1 MSAEAIRNI
10 VDRCYATPTGILM
23 PNALDQLNPFVPST
37 SSEGPQQ
44 PQVDP
49 GDVVRNLVGRCYSDP
64 IPNKPN
70 PLDPVNPPPTGPPP
84 ETPDPPPTPPEII
97 RRLVERCYP
106 DPPVIEPPPPD
117 LPELPP
123 PTRLDFPWIYWLIR
137 WVSIPPPEVTITLDP
152 PRVPGT
158 PTILKLTRGDDD
170 CELVAKYIKMDPPP
184 TGPLRDLPDYE
195 EERNGKLL
203 KSPGWWEHTG
213 TGEKFYCD
221 LSEPFDPTWNECV
234 RKAQECLFRQ
244 YLGAGWKPP
253 KADCGA
259 YWPNG
264 WNGNTGEVCVENCFP
279 DRIPIYESYYG
290 TGSLS
295 VQFDSSGNIVATGSG
310 AVVVTLKLQWND
322 RPWTYG
328 TAVDT
333 ISVAGKTFTRVGRS
347 GEQVETIQITT
358 AGTLT
363 TTFTGLHAANSTLNI
378 VDNNTRICML
388 DGHGSDCNA
397 NFIIV
402 ATNSA
407 ADHAYYSEGAK
418 AGYTLTGDGSPGFY
432 ILREEIPG
440 VTVKLFRFY
449 SSLHTDTFLTTN
461 PGEPDSPG
469 TGERATMNASGMGG
483 GEVIGHIFPTA
494 ASMASYLAEDEQAE
508 ALHRLWS
515 PDPFDHKYTIDGDY
529 AGGMPVKLPD
539 YFAYRIPK
547 SPKADIS
554 IQMDIEKGNSGYN
567 NAVGFYL
574 ADETGPKYGRMVCN
588 SARSG
593 TEMYHA
599 YVPNAQLLSYAGGS
613 MGFFLVPD
621 GGDENTFNSNQEFLF
636 EPLNAPHDGGF
647 RGTGINSAQS
657 NYILFSDRRW
667 NPNKKDQ
674 TKWQG
679 KDIQMWEDLIDGDD
693 DYNDLRFWHKLGWT
707 FGGYVYEGIQG
718 YTYSKLP
725 PPKVMRKIDPAV
737 KCDERILDR
746 SFKDVM
752 IRRMDCGVKL
762 PTMTP
767 GNDLDWECAEC
778 KDDNRWYVN
787 PATLAWQIT
796 DTGTDSSSNVTA
808 SFDASGNLV
817 VGGSGTATIT
827 FSFSWSDNPGTY
839 GTALGTYEIT
849 SLGISFTQG
858 AGQSGSVPNQTATI
872 TAGQTYNCTITNG
885 NAAGFDRL
893 ASNQT
898 LCFKD
903 ADGTDCNATLSFV
916 GGIEQTQQTVYTE
929 LTNSVTEKGSWVQVG
944 ASNNPGNPWTQHM
957 IDYGIYP
964 VVPPDDQV
972 DPHIGTWQIHTATF
986 TSAGGDYF
994 LKIETDNYGYIKI
1007 TDPGGSVI
1015 VDTQIDYANGFG
1027 SQTLFLQDLSA
1038 GNYTLETRVQ
1048 NYKWGAYP
1056 VRLNT
1061 EQAIKAAPNGG
1072 TMRFISMGGITGGI
1086 FGSCMTFTLRMKKK
1100 DSTGTIHTLFTE
1112 QYEADH
1118 WPRIGGDLWDQD
1130 IVLSGGDATADP
1142 VVPPDELIFEFVSID
1157 SGPVTGDISLECG
1170 FYNTE
1175 EKTFD
1180 GVFKLHIGTHSGD
1193 MEVGSN
1199 QGNPTNNPQ
1208 AKEGGEVEGFAL
1220 AFRPTNRG
1228 EWEWEPGS
1236 KYNDSLPNPAAY
1248 DDTIDYLI
1256 NDLVTNA
1263 SKIYRATS
1271 SISSGGG
1278 APTHSSGTNSNW
1290 QYVSGLNVTW
1300 AEDNV
1305 PDPGF
1310 PYTYVWANNQIVL
1323 MHGSKQLEPD
1333 VPGNTRLF
1341 NNPLLPNIQGGYIDT
1356 GYLYDKSDYFSET
1369 IFNGQLPSY
1378 NYRKLTGCYNHLVED
1393 FLITKIDTLSGT
1405 TISNSQNIT
1414 LSEFAPSTFAR
1425 ASKSWYVLGSDG
1437 QMNKWYVNP
1446 ACIAWRITE
1455 GSTQIATSVEHK
1467 GDWVKI
1473 DEPNNPGNGWTQHM
1487 IDYGIY
1493 RVKPDDDQIDPYIG
1507 EWQTHTATVNF
1518 PNSTTYSMRIESDN
1532 WGWLKITNS
1541 SNSVIY
1547 DGEVT
1552 YTNGAGGQ
1560 TIPLTLASGDYTI
1573 ETRVK
1578 NRNVQGGT
1586 YQDTV
1591 DNIWNGNYQS
1601 PVRDTYYSPTT
1612 FIHDYTLDNYHGTGG
1627 SNYADACKI
1636 RIGITFYPITFD
1648 KTTGSKQVHYWQA
1661 LINVIDVIDK
1671 GKGYAKGSEFVL
1683 TWPPIRDK
1691 NVEDPETTPYYPD
1704 QRDDFAV
1711 PSNKILAWW
1720 ENEDLVRRTVKEA
1733 FYQESHNKDSVV
1745 WYSATDKARFRVKFK
1760 VTLTQVTDPP

>member
-23 PNALDQLNPFVPST
+23 PNTLDQLNPFVPST
-37 SSEGPQQ
+37 SSQGPQQ

-84 ETPDPPPTPPEII
+84 ETPDPQPTPPEII

-106 DPPVIEPPPPD
+106 DLPPLEPVPDDPDIPD
-117 LPELPP
+117 L
-123 PTRLDFPWIYWLIR
+123 TTHIDFPWIPWLTT
-137 WVSIPPPEVTITLDP
+137 WHYGPPPEITITIHP
-152 PRVPGT
+152 PTPPGT
-158 PTILKLTRGDDD
+158 PNITTITKDGDD
-170 CELVAKYIKMDPPP
+170 CALVAKFFREDPPP

-195 EERNGKLL
+195 EVRNGRLL

-213 TGEKFYCD
+213 TGEKYYCD
-221 LSEPFDPTWNECV
+221 LSEPFDPDWSECV
-234 RKAQECLFRQ
+234 RKAQECMFRQ
-244 YLGAGWKPP
+244 YVGGGWRPP
-253 KADCGA
+253 KADCSA

-264 WNGNTGEVCVENCFP
+264 WSGNTGEVCVENCYP

-290 TGSLS
+290 TGNLN
-295 VQFDSSGNIVATGSG
+295 VQFDSSGNIVTTGSG
-310 AVVVTLKLQWND
+310 TATVTLKLQWND
-322 RPWTYG
+322 RPSTYG

-333 ISVAGKTFTRVGRS
+333 ISVGGKTFTRVGRS

-378 VDNNTRICML
+378 VDNNTRICMK
-388 DGHGSDCNA
+388 DGGGNDCNA

-402 ATNSA
+402 STNSA
-407 ADHAYYSEGAK
+407 SDHAYYSTGAK
-418 AGYTLTGDGSPGFY
+418 AGYTLTDSQAVFY
-432 ILREEIPG
+432 ILREEIAN
-440 VTVKLFRFY
+440 VTVPLFRFF
-449 SSLHTDTFLTTN
+449 STSNTDTFLTTN
-461 PGEPDSPG
+461 PGQPDSPG
-469 TGERATMNASGMGG
+469 VGERATMNASGQGG

-494 ASMASYLAEDEQAE
+494 ASMASYIAEDEQAE

-515 PDPFDHKYTIDGDY
+515 PNPFDHKYTIDGDY
-529 AGGMPVKLPD
+529 AGGFPVKLPD

-547 SPKADIS
+547 SPTADVS
-554 IQMDIEKGNSGYN
+554 IQMDIEKGGAGYD

-599 YVPNAQLLSYAGGS
+599 YVPSARLNNYAGGT
-613 MGFFLVPD
+613 MGFFLIPN
-621 GGDENTFNSNQEFLF
+621 GGNDNTLVSNQEIVF
-636 EPLNAPHDGGF
+636 EQLNAPYSGGF
-647 RGTGINSAQS
+647 RGTGILSGQS

-667 NPNKKDQ
+667 NPNDKDQ
-674 TKWQG
+674 TRWQG
-679 KDIQMWEDLIDGDD
+679 KDIQMWEDLIAGDD
-693 DYNDLRFWHKLGWT
+693 DYDDLRFWHKLSYT
-707 FGGYVYEGIQG
+707 FGGYTYEGIQG
-718 YTYSKLP
+718 YVYSKLP
-725 PPKVMRKIDPAV
+725 PPKVMRKIDPHV
-737 KCDERILDR
+737 KCETRILER

-752 IRRMDCGVKL
+752 VRRMDCGVKL
-762 PTMTP
+762 PTMQP
-767 GNDLDWECAEC
+767 GNDQDWECAAC

-787 PATLAWQIT
+787 PATLAWRIT
-796 DTGTDSSSNVTA
+796 DGGGT
-808 SFDASGNLV
+808 
-817 VGGSGTATIT
+817 
-827 FSFSWSDNPGTY
+827 
-839 GTALGTYEIT
+839 
-849 SLGISFTQG
+849 Q
-858 AGQSGSVPNQTATI
+858 
-872 TAGQTYNCTITNG
+872 
-885 NAAGFDRL
+885 
-893 ASNQT
+893 
-898 LCFKD
+898 
-903 ADGTDCNATLSFV
+903 
-916 GGIEQTQQTVYTE
+916 
-929 LTNSVTEKGSWVQVG
+929 LTNSVLEKGSWVQVG
-944 ASNNPGNPWTQHM
+944 ASNNPGNPWSQHM

-964 VVPPDDQV
+964 VVPLDDQT
-972 DPHIGTWQIHTATF
+972 DPHIGTWQVHTSTF
-986 TSAGGDYF
+986 TSAGGDYY
-994 LKIETDNYGYIKI
+994 LKIETDNYGYVKI

-1015 VDTQIDYANGFG
+1015 VNTEINYSNGFG
-1027 SQTLFLQDLSA
+1027 SETLYLQSLSA
-1038 GNYTLETRVQ
+1038 GNYTLETRVM
-1048 NYKWGAYP
+1048 NYKWGNYNI
-1056 VRLNT
+1056 RLNT
-1061 EQAIKAAPNGG
+1061 EQTIKATAMGG

-1086 FGSCMTFTLRMKKK
+1086 FGSCMTFTLQMKKK
-1100 DSTGTIHTLFTE
+1100 DSTGTITTLFTK

-1118 WPRIGGDLWDQD
+1118 WPRIGGDLYDQD
-1130 IVLSGGDATADP
+1130 IVISGGNATADP

-1157 SGPVTGDISLECG
+1157 SGPVTGDISLDCG
-1170 FYNTE
+1170 FYDTE
-1175 EKTFD
+1175 QKTFD

-1193 MEVGSN
+1193 MYIGKN
-1199 QGNPTNNPQ
+1199 QGNPTNNPEP
-1208 AKEGGEVEGFAL
+1208 KEGGEIEGFAL
-1220 AFRPTNRG
+1220 SFRPTNRG

-1256 NDLVTNA
+1256 NDTVTNA

-1278 APTHSSGTNSNW
+1278 APTHSSGTSSNW
-1290 QYVSGLNVTW
+1290 QYVSGLNVSW

-1305 PDPGF
+1305 PDPGY
-1310 PYTYVWANNQIVL
+1310 PYTYVWYNNQIVL
-1323 MHGSKQLEPD
+1323 MHGSQQLEPD

-1405 TISNSQNIT
+1405 TISEAQNIV
-1414 LSEFAPSTFAR
+1414 LSEFAPSTFALG
-1425 ASKSWYVLGSDG
+1425 SKSWYVLGSDG

-1467 GDWVKI
+1467 GDWVVI
-1473 DEPNNPGNGWTQHM
+1473 GEPNNPGNGWTQHM

-1493 RVKPDDDQIDPYIG
+1493 RVKPDDAQIDPYIG

-1518 PNSTTYSMRIESDN
+1518 PNSTSYSMRIESDN

-1547 DGEVT
+1547 DAEIT
-1552 YTNGAGGQ
+1552 YTAGAGGQ

-1586 YQDTV
+1586 YQETV
-1591 DNIWNGNYQS
+1591 DAIWNGNDQS

-1683 TWPPIRDK
+1683 TWPPMRDK
-1691 NVEDPETTPYYPD
+1691 AVEDPATTPYYPD
-1704 QRDDFAV
+1704 QESGFAL
-1711 PSNKILAWW
+1711 PSNKLLAWW
-1720 ENEDLVRRTVKEA
+1720 ENEDLVRRSVKEA

>member
-23 PNALDQLNPFVPST
+23 PNTLDQLNPFVPNT

-49 GDVVRNLVGRCYSDP
+49 GEVVRNLVGRCYTDP
-64 IPNKPN
+64 PPLEPN
-70 PLDPVNPPPTGPPP
+70 PLDQVYPPPIGPPP

-106 DPPVIEPPPPD
+106 DPPEIEPPPPD
-117 LPELPP
+117 IPGLPP

-152 PRVPGT
+152 PRIPGT
-158 PTILKLTRGDDD
+158 PTIIKLTRGDDD

-363 TTFTGLHAANSTLNI
+363 TTFTGLHSANSTLNI

-407 ADHAYYSEGAK
+407 ADHAYYSTGAK
-418 AGYTLTGDGSPGFY
+418 AGYTLTGSGSPAFY
-432 ILREEIPG
+432 ILRDEIPG

-599 YVPNAQLLSYAGGS
+599 YVPNAQLLSYAGGT

-636 EPLNAPHDGGF
+636 EPLNSPHDGGF

-667 NPNKKDQ
+667 NPKKKDQ

-679 KDIQMWEDLIDGDD
+679 KDIQMWEDLIAGDD

-839 GTALGTYEIT
+839 GTALGTYEIPN
-849 SLGISFTQG
+849 LAIQFTQDTSTS
-858 AGQSGSVPNQTATI
+858 SGSLSDQTVTI
-872 TAGQTYNCTITNG
+872 VGGQTYNCLITDG
-885 NAAGFDRL
+885 NAAGFDRTNG
-893 ASNQT
+893 NQT

-903 ADGTDCNATLSFV
+903 GDGTDCNATLSIV
-916 GGIEQTQQTVYTE
+916 SITQQPSEVE
-929 LTNSVTEKGSWVQVG
+929 ITNSVTEKGSWAQVG
-944 ASNNPGNPWTQHM
+944 ASNNPANGWSQHM

-964 VVPPDDQV
+964 SVPADTVIDPLIGEWQV
-972 DPHIGTWQIHTATF
+972 HTATVNLP
-986 TSAGGDYF
+986 SNNVYSIR
-994 LKIETDNYGYIKI
+994 IESDNYGEIKL
-1007 TDPGGSVI
+1007 TDPNGSVL
-1015 VDTQIDYANGFG
+1015 VDREINYSNGIG
-1027 SQTLFLQDLSA
+1027 NETLRLNLNAGAYTMQTRVKNLNR
-1038 GNYTLETRVQ
+1038 GNYTI
-1048 NYKWGAYP
+1048 
-1056 VRLNT
+1056 RLNA
-1061 EQAIKAAPNGG
+1061 EQTIDAAVGG
-1072 TMRFISMGGITGGI
+1072 TFRFVSMGGITGGI
-1086 FGSCMTFTLRMKKK
+1086 YGSCMKFTIRMKKN
-1100 DSTGTIHTLFTE
+1100 GVELFTKQFE
-1112 QYEADH
+1112 AQY
-1118 WPRIGGDLWDQD
+1118 WPAIGRDLYDQD
-1130 IVLSGGDATADP
+1130 ITLTAGDPMAEP
-1142 VVPPDELIFEFVSID
+1142 VVPPDNLTLELVSID
-1157 SGPVTGDISLECG
+1157 TGAVTGDIALEASL
-1170 FYNTE
+1170 YNTDSTKFE
-1175 EKTFD
+1175 
-1180 GVFKLHIGTHSGD
+1180 GAFKIMLGTQSHDAVIG
-1193 MEVGSN
+1193 EQ
-1199 QGNPTNNPQ
+1199 QGATTLNPIK
-1208 AKEGGEVEGFAL
+1208 KEGGEIQGFAL
-1220 AFRPTNRG
+1220 SYNPTNRQEF
-1228 EWEWEPGS
+1228 EWEAGS
-1236 KYNDSLPNPAAY
+1236 TKAETWSE
-1248 DDTIDYLI
+1248 DD
-1256 NDLVTNA
+1256 
-1263 SKIYRATS
+1263 
-1271 SISSGGG
+1271 
-1278 APTHSSGTNSNW
+1278 
-1290 QYVSGLNVTW
+1290 
-1300 AEDNV
+1300 V
-1305 PDPGF
+1305 PDPGY
-1310 PYTYVWANNQIVL
+1310 PYTYVWANDIPVA
-1323 MHGSKQLEPD
+1323 MHGSLQANPEI
-1333 VPGNTRLF
+1333 PGQSRIT
-1341 NNPLLPNIQGGYIDT
+1341 NNPQMPTLPGAYIDT
-1356 GYLYDKSDYFSET
+1356 AYLFDNPVNYFSATLLE
-1369 IFNGQLPSY
+1369 SY
-1378 NYRKLTGCYNHLVED
+1378 NYRNLSGVYNHLVED
-1393 FLITKIDTLSGT
+1393 FLFTRFETLSGY
-1405 TISNSQNIT
+1405 SIT
-1414 LSEFAPSTFAR
+1414 QEQKDILTKAAPTTFAR
-1425 ASKSWYVLGSDG
+1425 GSKPWYTLGTNTEE
-1437 QMNKWYVNP
+1437 NKWYVNP
-1446 ACIAWRITE
+1446 ATLAWRITQAGAE
-1455 GSTQIATSVEHK
+1455 IATSIGSK
-1467 GDWVKI
+1467 GGWVATGAS
-1473 DEPNNPGNGWTQHM
+1473 NNPGNGWTQFM
-1487 IDYGIY
+1487 KSYGIY
-1493 RVKPDDDQIDPYIG
+1493 PVVPNDDTVDPFIG
-1507 EWQTHTATVNF
+1507 SWQTHVANVVF
-1518 PNSTTYSMRIESDN
+1518 PSSTSYTMKIQSDN
-1532 WGWLKITNS
+1532 WGYIKITNPS
-1541 SNSVIY
+1541 GTVLMDREINYV
-1547 DGEVT
+1547 
-1552 YTNGAGGQ
+1552 NGIGDE
-1560 TIPLTLASGDYTI
+1560 TIPLTLSAGTYTI

-1578 NRNVQGGT
+1578 NANVGS
-1586 YQDTV
+1586 YQDV
-1591 DNIWNGNYQS
+1591 VASIWDGAALNPQ
-1601 PVRDTYYSPTT
+1601 RDTFFSPIT

-1627 SNYADACKI
+1627 SGYADAAKI
-1636 RIGITFYPITFD
+1636 RVGITFYPVVFNQ
-1648 KTTGSKQVHYWQA
+1648 TTGSKQVHYWQA
-1661 LINVIDVIDK
+1661 MIHVIDVIDK
-1671 GKGYAKGSEFVL
+1671 GKGYTKGTEFVL
-1683 TWPPIRDK
+1683 TWPPMRERYA
-1691 NVEDPETTPYYPD
+1691 EDPSQTPYYPD
-1704 QRDDFAV
+1704 QVDGFFIPAG
-1711 PSNKILAWW
+1711 KQLAWW
-1720 ENEDLVRRTVKEA
+1720 ENEDLVRRSLKEA
-1733 FYQESHNKDSVV
+1733 FYQESHNKNSMV
-1745 WYSATDKARFRVKFK
+1745 WYSGTDKAKFRVRFK
-1760 VTLTQVTDPP
+1760 LTVTQSTDPP